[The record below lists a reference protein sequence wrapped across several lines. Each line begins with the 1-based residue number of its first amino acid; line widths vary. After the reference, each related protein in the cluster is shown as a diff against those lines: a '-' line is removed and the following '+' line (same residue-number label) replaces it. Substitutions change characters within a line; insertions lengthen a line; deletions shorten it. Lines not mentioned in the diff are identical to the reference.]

1 MTAGRQV
8 ALALAV
14 WTATI
19 AASGTARACA
29 FDDEPDPDFTIDTL
43 DHYYPGGY
51 TVFVK
56 VADARRE
63 GLLQRYVRAD
73 ADKPEMRAR
82 LIALAEAF
90 ERQVRAAARARA
102 PAGTPPAFS
111 LLLLDSMMWSHFS
124 ERIATEPAEIHTQ
137 EPKPGDLIVI
147 ASDDAIAAVAAGR
160 LQLADLEQRGWLRYY
175 GSGPGIARFRLAF
188 ARVGIEPA
196 KPNPLQKDF

>member
-1 MTAGRQV
+1 MIAVRHMAMV
-8 ALALAV
+8 LALGA
-14 WTATI
+14 AAI
-19 AASGTARACA
+19 AASATARACA

-51 TVFVK
+51 AVFVK

-63 GLLQRYVRAD
+63 GLLERYVRAG
-73 ADKPEMRAR
+73 ADKPEMKER
-82 LIALAEAF
+82 LFALAGAF

-124 ERIATEPAEIHTQ
+124 ERIATEPAEIHAP

-147 ASDDAIAAVAAGR
+147 ASDDAMAAVAAGR
-160 LQLADLEQRGWLRYY
+160 FQLADLEQRGWLRYY

-196 KPNPLQKDF
+196 KPNLLQKDY